1 MMLMPFNG
9 RMTEQDQS
17 VPPTN
22 GSEPPLTDLLTAV
35 ATSRDRTAFSALFA
49 YFAPRIKAYL
59 LRTGCEAGAA
69 EEIAQEVMIT
79 VWRRAETFDASQASA
94 STWVFTIARNKRID
108 AFRRNRR
115 PEYDPDDPALVPAE
129 AMSADSRI
137 EVDQAAKRLR
147 AAMNDLPEE
156 QRELLRMAYFDDKP
170 HSAIAEASNLP
181 LGTVK
186 SRIRLALTK
195 LRKGLKVEEE

>member
-9 RMTEQDQS
+9 RMTEQDQP
-17 VPPTN
+17 VPP
-22 GSEPPLTDLLTAV
+22 SDRHEPPLTELLTAV
-35 ATSRDRTAFSALFA
+35 ATARDRTAFSALFA

-59 LRTGCEAGAA
+59 LRSGCEAGTA

-79 VWRRAETFDASQASA
+79 VWRRAETFDSSQASA

-129 AMSADSRI
+129 LVAADSRI
-137 EVDQAAKRLR
+137 EADQAAKRLR
-147 AAMNDLPEE
+147 AAMNDLPPE
-156 QRELLRMAYFDDKP
+156 QRDLLRMAYFDDKP
-170 HSAIAEASNLP
+170 HSAIAEARDLP

-195 LRKGLKVEEE
+195 LRKDLKVEER